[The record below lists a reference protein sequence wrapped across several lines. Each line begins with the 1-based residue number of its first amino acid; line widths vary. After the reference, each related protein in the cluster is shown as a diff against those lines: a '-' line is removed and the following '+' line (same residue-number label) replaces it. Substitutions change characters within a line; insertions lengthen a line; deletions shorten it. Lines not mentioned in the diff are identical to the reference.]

1 MLRKD
6 ANGTGMRTAPSLPT
20 RRNCFINQSSTFDS
34 APGAPGV
41 EAFPPSGGANPLLP
55 NPLPMAKAGTRKPRR
70 DWKRKLLSGDRAA
83 LSRAITAVEND
94 TADARAVLAAVY
106 GRIGKARVVGFTG
119 APGVGKS
126 TLLSAYVRELR
137 GRGKTI
143 GVVAVDPSSPL
154 TGGAILGDRVR
165 MAEHGNDA
173 EVFVRS
179 LASRGQLGGLS
190 RAAGRVVDVMDAAGR
205 EVVIVETVGT
215 GQSEVEVAD
224 LVQTNVVVCAPGL
237 GDQIQALKAGV
248 VETAHVL
255 VVNKADMAQAR
266 TAERQLKEAVALAPH
281 QGGKVPV
288 LLTVATTGE
297 GVAELADAIEAH
309 GKQRDPEE
317 SGRVARK
324 RMRRLIAAAAARQV
338 GDAIEASSDAR
349 LEALCEAV
357 LKGEMDL
364 AAAAAQALDVESMQ
378 DP

>member
-1 MLRKD
+1 
-6 ANGTGMRTAPSLPT
+6 
-20 RRNCFINQSSTFDS
+20 
-34 APGAPGV
+34 
-41 EAFPPSGGANPLLP
+41 
-55 NPLPMAKAGTRKPRR
+55 MAKAGTRKPRR

-364 AAAAAQALDVESMQ
+364 AAAAAQALNVESMP
-378 DP
+378 DI

>member
-1 MLRKD
+1 
-6 ANGTGMRTAPSLPT
+6 
-20 RRNCFINQSSTFDS
+20 
-34 APGAPGV
+34 
-41 EAFPPSGGANPLLP
+41 
-55 NPLPMAKAGTRKPRR
+55 MAQAGTRKPRR
-70 DWKRKLLSGDRAA
+70 DWKSKLLSGDRAA

-94 TADARAVLAAVY
+94 TADARAVLAVVY

-165 MAEHGNDA
+165 MAEHGSDA

-179 LASRGQLGGLS
+179 LASRGHLGGLS

-248 VETAHVL
+248 VETADVL

-266 TAERQLKEAVALAPH
+266 TAERQLKEAVALAPR

-297 GVAELADAIEAH
+297 GIAELADAIEAH
-309 GKQRDPEE
+309 GKRRDPEE
-317 SGRVARK
+317 SGRAARQ

-338 GDAIEASSDAR
+338 GDAIEVSSDAR

-364 AAAAAQALDVESMQ
+364 EAAAAQALDVKSM
-378 DP
+378 PGL